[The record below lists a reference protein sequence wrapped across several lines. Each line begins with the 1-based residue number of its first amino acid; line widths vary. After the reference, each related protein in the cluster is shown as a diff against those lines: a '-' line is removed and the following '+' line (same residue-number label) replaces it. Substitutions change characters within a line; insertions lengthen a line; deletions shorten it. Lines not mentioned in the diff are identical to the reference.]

1 MHRWIPEACLL
12 AGTAIA
18 VLATAC
24 GSGPE
29 GQSDG
34 EPRRQTPTASG
45 AAPAHPTVQPRAPS
59 PSPVEARTPPPAI
72 GRPSDFDVPDGRR
85 DDILAEASDFERP
98 LLEDGTLT
106 FAEYEQ
112 ALFAGFACMEAKGV
126 GVFHQIPRVIGGT
139 VISDS
144 QEKFPGPRLTAR
156 GQYRYVTNSGSLSL
170 VEFQGIHAQ
179 CAAEYYALVEFLW
192 AENVAPSEQDAQ
204 AMTSGIGD
212 CLRELGLPVPANPSE
227 DDLLLAAWPP
237 DGHFVRD
244 LHENPDGS
252 PVFTVVAFYDCRIV
266 TRFDMGF
273 E

>member
-1 MHRWIPEACLL
+1 MPPGWDGHSRPGHGVRERPR
-12 AGTAIA
+12 GPKRRR
-18 VLATAC
+18 ATAPNPHSL
-24 GSGPE
+24 GSRTCP
-29 GQSDG
+29 SY
-34 EPRRQTPTASG
+34 G
-45 AAPAHPTVQPRAPS
+45 AASRALAE
-59 PSPVEARTPPPAI
+59 PVEARTPPPAI